1 MITIHMH
8 PSLLLEW
15 AALLIGRTKCS
26 PPASE
31 RASTS
36 LSLCQPLGQSG
47 NTRPPCLTT
56 SGGDSETPNQRLPP
70 LSHPHSAPLLS
81 SLLPPPHPPP
91 SPSLPPP
98 QCLQPPNLWTWT
110 TPTQ

>member
-1 MITIHMH
+1 MT
-8 PSLLLEW
+8 PSLYLALW
-15 AALLIGRTKCS
+15 ALLMFSSKQST
-26 PPASE
+26 PTSE
-31 RASTS
+31 RASTGS
-36 LSLCQPLGQSG
+36 SLCQPLGQSG
-47 NTRPPCLTT
+47 NARPPCSTT
-56 SGGDSETPNQRLPP
+56 SGGDSKTPNQRLPP

-81 SLLPPPHPPP
+81 SLLPLPHPPP

>member
-1 MITIHMH
+1 M
-8 PSLLLEW
+8 E
-15 AALLIGRTKCS
+15 ALLIVLSKRS
-26 PPASE
+26 IPASE

-47 NTRPPCLTT
+47 SARPPCLTT
-56 SGGDSETPNQRLPP
+56 SGGGSETPSQRLPL
-70 LSHPHSAPLLS
+70 LSHPCSAPLLLPLP
-81 SLLPPPHPPP
+81 LLPYPPP
-91 SPSLPPP
+91 SPSLLLL